1 MPWGDPDIQGI
12 WTSAT
17 LTTLDRPDELEDL
30 VLTEEQVR
38 FLEQYGE
45 DMLKSIDDLPEGDL
59 TAGED
64 VGGYNAAWLDLHY
77 SGSRGWPRTL
87 YALG

>member
-1 MPWGDPDIQGI
+1 MRQLLLISLILVASSAAMAQQWEVSRMPWGDPDIQGI

-38 FLEQYGE
+38 FLEQ
-45 DMLKSIDDLPEGDL
+45 
-59 TAGED
+59 
-64 VGGYNAAWLDLHY
+64 
-77 SGSRGWPRTL
+77 
-87 YALG
+87 